1 MATSLIQ
8 HVDGRLV
15 GSQTPQQGTE
25 IVAQLSSKAA
35 PKRGLKHKEK
45 KASRQNQQDHHLH
58 SENPVNGTNE
68 NTEEAHATQH
78 QHRTG
83 NDNAK
88 ENVHHQ
94 HHDKHHKHHKHHKE
108 HTKQYKNVS
117 SMGSGRHHEN
127 SKKLGHHEKKAKASK
142 RSRTGHKHHKK
153 HGHKH
158 HHHYKN
164 NAIPPSSALACSC
177 QSEWGETACDKWT
190 DGTTNM
196 SWKEQACAQD
206 CCIALY
212 IQHDEETFAEE
223 LELEG
228 AQGLNDMPETIRHHY
243 EVVAQVED
251 AIFPATVHKIA

>member
-94 HHDKHHKHHKHHKE
+94 HHDKHHKHHKE
-108 HTKQYKNVS
+108 HTKQYKNVG

-158 HHHYKN
+158 HHQYKN

>member
-78 QHRTG
+78 QHRTD

-94 HHDKHHKHHKHHKE
+94 HHDKHHKHHKE